1 MCKKYIELI
10 DVCNFYCKY
19 VIIGQILLNL
29 SLMILKLILQSERSK
44 NVQQLFLNGRE
55 LLLH

>member
-29 SLMILKLILQSERSK
+29 IKLILQSESSK